1 MNSDENG
8 RHQAPPS
15 SKDVFEQRRLQLL
28 EQRNQV
34 QESSL
39 QSTRNAL
46 SMIAESEQVGI
57 KTAEELLT
65 QREKIE
71 KVDEQLDTINGGL
84 RQTQKDLNAMKGF
97 FNGIR
102 SLWKTTAKNP
112 KTVKEEAVSKMSN
125 SKSSSNV
132 QGGSEL
138 ATSINKLRSNSTQY
152 EGLKRNASAPNTSD
166 SINFGKYF
174 LLSFVHHRHGD

>member
-1 MNSDENG
+1 MMDSNED
-8 RHQAPPS
+8 RYRAPPS

-57 KTAEELLT
+57 KTAEELLV
-65 QREKIE
+65 QREKLE
-71 KVDEQLDTINGGL
+71 KVDQNLDEINGGL
-84 RQTQKDLNAMKGF
+84 RQTQKNLNAMSGF
-97 FNGIR
+97 LNGVR
-102 SLWKTTAKNP
+102 SLWRGPGKTQKELKESTAKI
-112 KTVKEEAVSKMSN
+112 SS
-125 SKSSSNV
+125 SRSSSNV
-132 QGGSEL
+132 QGQTGSEL
-138 ATSINKLRSNSTQY
+138 AQSINKLRSNSTQY

-166 SINFGKYF
+166 TVNFGERF
-174 LLSFVHHRHGD
+174 TF